1 MFRRQGSLL
10 LDSLC
15 GWCSAAGAE
24 AEGFACLPP
33 QAPGKY
39 TVVAD
44 DEKGSPNTLAVRS
57 GDVVEVVQEGEEG
70 LW

>member
-1 MFRRQGSLL
+1 M
-10 LDSLC
+10 
-15 GWCSAAGAE
+15 
-24 AEGFACLPP
+24 
-33 QAPGKY
+33 
-39 TVVAD
+39 VVD